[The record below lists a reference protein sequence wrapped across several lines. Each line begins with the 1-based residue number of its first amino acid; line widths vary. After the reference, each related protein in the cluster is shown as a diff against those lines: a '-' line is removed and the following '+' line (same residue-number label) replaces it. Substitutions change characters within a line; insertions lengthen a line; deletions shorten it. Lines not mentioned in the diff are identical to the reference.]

1 MSLETLEGASI
12 LHWNGKSRSPLTLST
27 PSHLGVPLPPPPPPS
42 LSQESPGCQT
52 AYIVSYG
59 SCTTLLPAQAMGGVF
74 MCRVVGTSVGVWRDT
89 LDTPARRQPDDTNR
103 TVLPPRYHTD

>member
-27 PSHLGVPLPPPPPPS
+27 PSHLGVPLPPPS

-89 LDTPARRQPDDTNR
+89 LGTLARRQPDDTNR
-103 TVLPPRYHTD
+103 TVLPP